1 MPYAS
6 NPFLLG
12 CPAAL
17 SPGRATC
24 RVHRIAAPDTSET
37 EEQDLT
43 MKNSVRAGLA
53 GLLAFGVLGTVVG
66 IAHHDDDS
74 DGPAPKGPYVAM
86 GDSYTAGP
94 EIPDQKGEP
103 AGCDRSD
110 RNYPSLVAR
119 RLGLKSADFQDVSC
133 TGATIGNLT
142 DVQGTDDG
150 ANQAQLSALSDET
163 RLVTLGIGGNDIGF
177 SSMIK
182 QCVKQGVVYYALG
195 GGSRADD
202 GDADA
207 PCRERYVSGG
217 TDEVQ
222 EKIKAADE
230 QLARALGEVRQR
242 APEARVY
249 VVGYPAILPAES
261 SGCGRAMGLAP
272 GDVSYLHEKEQQ
284 LNAMLRARAKT
295 AGVRYVDTYTP
306 SVGRDACSTRGER
319 WIEPLIPRAAA
330 AAVHP
335 NERGERG
342 MADAVLKTL
351 GTGD

>member
-1 MPYAS
+1 MA
-6 NPFLLG
+6 
-12 CPAAL
+12 
-17 SPGRATC
+17 
-24 RVHRIAAPDTSET
+24 
-37 EEQDLT
+37 

-53 GLLAFGVLGTVVG
+53 GALAFGVLGTAVG
-66 IAHHDDDS
+66 IAHHDDS
-74 DGPAPKGPYVAM
+74 DGPAPKGPYVAL

-94 EIPDQKGEP
+94 EIPDQSGSP

-119 RLGLKSADFQDVSC
+119 RLGLKSADFRDVSC
-133 TGATIGNLT
+133 SGATIGNLT
-142 DVQGTDDG
+142 GVQGTDDG
-150 ANQAQLSALSDET
+150 ANPAQLSALSGET

-182 QCVKQGVVYYALG
+182 QCVQQGVIYYALG
-195 GGSRADD
+195 GGERAD
-202 GDADA
+202 GDDA

-222 EKIKAADE
+222 EKIRAADE
-230 QLARALGEVRQR
+230 QLTLALGEVRRR
-242 APEARVY
+242 APQARVY

-284 LNAMLRARAKT
+284 LNAMLRARAKA

-306 SVGRDACSTRGER
+306 SVGRDACSAQGER
-319 WIEPLIPRAAA
+319 WIEPLVPRAAA
-330 AAVHP
+330 ASVHP

-342 MADAVLKTL
+342 MADAVLEAL
-351 GTGD
+351 GAAG